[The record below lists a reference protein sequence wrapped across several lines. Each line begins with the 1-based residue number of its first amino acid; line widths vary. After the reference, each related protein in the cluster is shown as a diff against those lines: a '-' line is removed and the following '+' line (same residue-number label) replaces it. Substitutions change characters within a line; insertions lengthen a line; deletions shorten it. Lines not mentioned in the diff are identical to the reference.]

1 LDITVPSKTKVKF
14 SVLRGSQACVSHQS
28 RTINKINYK
37 VTNPKLLIENGYK
50 IIFNNLITLNNYINI
65 VYIYMSSQVLTGLR
79 ISSAVSTLAFMI
91 TSIVVI
97 AFQIQA
103 ASIPKSIPLTDKETL
118 TKASDLNKNIMNSYI
133 ALLVTFLLSIALVGV
148 TWYMADQSFEKV
160 FKFE

>member
-1 LDITVPSKTKVKF
+1 
-14 SVLRGSQACVSHQS
+14 
-28 RTINKINYK
+28 
-37 VTNPKLLIENGYK
+37 
-50 IIFNNLITLNNYINI
+50 
-65 VYIYMSSQVLTGLR
+65 MSSQVLTGLR